1 MMMTSHDAAINQSGA
16 RTGHMVRGSSPKT
29 AQNQMLT
36 LNAYNSALL
45 QWILI
50 LFFASVRGDFQVS
63 YERNRMKN
71 GHRRKKLLTIS

>member
-1 MMMTSHDAAINQSGA
+1 MMTSHGAAINQSGV

-50 LFFASVRGDFQVS
+50 LFFAASVKRSTQYAGRQV
-63 YERNRMKN
+63 
-71 GHRRKKLLTIS
+71 GKLHELHKLHNYD